1 MGRFSRAKD
10 RLLRRAKE
18 KPDGEAKGSGRGS
31 SSAAP
36 PSKTVNI
43 SSVPTITTQPVPQ
56 IKPPISQT
64 LSPVSAS
71 PATTPSS
78 IDQTAASNKVSPAI
92 RADTDP
98 WIRAY
103 KIVEEREP
111 ELMTDYK
118 RHIASLQAGTTTSGD
133 PLTPQTIESVVSKL
147 LEDREKKQWQVSLL
161 GKDIKIREQVERLAT
176 FLLWSDQIVKP
187 ALSTQ
192 PYAALAWSGV
202 SILLLVSKHQSWLLS
217 PYLLCQLLTSG
228 SAQKEAMLSGFN
240 SVVDLQ
246 VYWNICEKAYLKS
259 AHRQDYE
266 SLVRPLAKLYSYII
280 EYQARAICHLA
291 KAQVS
296 RA

>member
-1 MGRFSRAKD
+1 MGCFSRTKD
-10 RLLRRAKE
+10 RLLRRTKE
-18 KPDGEAKGSGRGS
+18 KPDGEAKGSGGGS

-36 PSKTVNI
+36 PSKTANI

-56 IKPPISQT
+56 VKLPISQT

-78 IDQTAASNKVSPAI
+78 IDQTAASNKVSPPI
-92 RADTDP
+92 RADTDS
-98 WIRAY
+98 WTRAY

-118 RHIASLQAGTTTSGD
+118 RHIASLQGGTTTSGD

-202 SILLLVSKHQSWLLS
+202 SILLPVGKHQS
-217 PYLLCQLLTSG
+217 
-228 SAQKEAMLSGFN
+228 
-240 SVVDLQ
+240 
-246 VYWNICEKAYLKS
+246 
-259 AHRQDYE
+259 
-266 SLVRPLAKLYSYII
+266 
-280 EYQARAICHLA
+280 
-291 KAQVS
+291 
-296 RA
+296 